1 MPVRVLMP
9 VPVPI
14 PLRAKAHPLTRA
26 LEEQILWEIHSAEI
40 PEILGL
46 LEAVDRHSAAAF
58 AT

>member
-1 MPVRVLMP
+1 MP

-14 PLRAKAHPLTRA
+14 PLQAKAHPPTRA